1 MDSNILYSE
10 EKDSL
15 YILIYKLGEG
25 SYSTVWYSLEF
36 LNISTTIKNKKKLSF
51 NTKALK
57 IHFEDSYDEGIK
69 ETEILKN
76 LKLNGKKSD
85 YINYPTNFFI
95 HNEEIVVV
103 VYEVAVGSLYDLMK
117 KYNKKLDLEFI
128 NNIIPQMI
136 ESIKFIHSCNYIHT
150 DIKPENFLLMGLT
163 KKQIEIK
170 KLIIDSEF
178 TKKISRIY
186 YDKKRF
192 RINDQ
197 LESIV
202 YKLLK
207 KIKVEFKLKK
217 NIINEDEDDESSDNN
232 EFNGNDNDNLS
243 LNSFYSNI
251 SDISNDSNYETDNSS
266 YNSINSDD
274 YNYKI
279 DNFHTE
285 EIKYILN
292 RKKENINQNIDF
304 NKDEYKILNELIK
317 NPNIKLTDFGLIE
330 PKNNKKHTV
339 QTRYYRSPEIIL
351 GLNYNY
357 SCDIWSLGC
366 TIYELVSGKILIDID
381 KDNDIKILDKDLINL
396 KIIISKLNKNEHN
409 KLINMIKK
417 SNRKNYLLD
426 KDCLKFY
433 KKIIY
438 KNWKNDIN
446 NYLEIKDKFKNIEK
460 IENMLII
467 DKKLRSF

>member
-36 LNISTTIKNKKKLSF
+36 LNISTTIKNKKKLNF

-69 ETEILKN
+69 ETEILN
-76 LKLNGKKSD
+76 FLKLNGNKSD

-163 KKQIEIK
+163 KIQIEIK
-170 KLIIDSEF
+170 KFIIDSEF
-178 TKKISRIY
+178 TKKISKIY

-197 LESIV
+197 LKSIV

-207 KIKVEFKLKK
+207 IIKVEFKLKK
-217 NIINEDEDDESSDNN
+217 NIIDDEEDDESSDGND
-232 EFNGNDNDNLS
+232 FNRDDNDNLS
-243 LNSFYSNI
+243 LYSFYSNI

-266 YNSINSDD
+266 YNSIDSDY

-292 RKKENINQNIDF
+292 KKKENINQNINF
-304 NKDEYKILNELIK
+304 N
-317 NPNIKLTDFGLIE
+317 
-330 PKNNKKHTV
+330 
-339 QTRYYRSPEIIL
+339 
-351 GLNYNY
+351 
-357 SCDIWSLGC
+357 
-366 TIYELVSGKILIDID
+366 
-381 KDNDIKILDKDLINL
+381 ND
-396 KIIISKLNKNEHN
+396 
-409 KLINMIKK
+409 
-417 SNRKNYLLD
+417 
-426 KDCLKFY
+426 
-433 KKIIY
+433 
-438 KNWKNDIN
+438 
-446 NYLEIKDKFKNIEK
+446 
-460 IENMLII
+460 
-467 DKKLRSF
+467 